1 MVYSAEGDKL
11 LQFFR
16 SRLADRIYKSVGSLD
31 GKNWSEPVATDLPN
45 NNSSI
50 QALRLSNGLLVM
62 VFNRFSQESISQEPR
77 QWGEAVWPNTRWPM
91 SVAISI
97 DDGDTWPWIRDIDT
111 GDGFIGSAN
120 WYTNGQLAYPSVIE
134 GNPGELHIAYSW
146 ANRLAIRYVCLNV
159 VDIVGY
165 VSPQGN

>member
-1 MVYSAEGDKL
+1 MLDCSGSAGL
-11 LQFFR
+11 C
-16 SRLADRIYKSVGSLD
+16 LD